1 VPTARRGDG
10 SGPTAA
16 EHRGGGRWRYPAGA
30 PGDLRVFVAVPL
42 GDAARDEVRALVD
55 AVAGDLRVPAA
66 GRLRWAVTENLHL
79 TVRFLGPTAPD
90 RVPDVAA
97 AAESA
102 ARRLAPF
109 QVRIGDP
116 GAFPT
121 PARPRVV
128 WLGIAAGTPELTELA
143 AALGDELA
151 ERGWPRD
158 ERPFRVH
165 LTLAR
170 ADGIPGAAGAV
181 AALTEAATGLDAA
194 WTADRLIVYQ
204 SELGRGAPRYR
215 PLATSLLRGDALH
228 GQPSL
233 G

>member
-1 VPTARRGDG
+1 M
-10 SGPTAA
+10 
-16 EHRGGGRWRYPAGA
+16 
-30 PGDLRVFVAVPL
+30 
-42 GDAARDEVRALVD
+42 VD
-55 AVAGDLRVPAA
+55 AVAGDPRLPAA

-79 TVRFLGPTAPD
+79 TVRFLGPRAPD

-97 AAESA
+97 AAEA
-102 ARRLAPF
+102 AAARLAPF
-109 QVRIGDP
+109 AIRIGGA
-116 GAFPT
+116 GAFPSVD
-121 PARPRVV
+121 RPRVI
-128 WLGIAAGTPELTELA
+128 WLGIATGTPDLASLA
-143 AALGDELA
+143 AALGDAMA

-170 ADGIPGAAGAV
+170 SDGIPGAARAV
-181 AALTEAATGLDAA
+181 AALAEAAAGLDAA
-194 WTADRLIVYQ
+194 WTADRLVVYQ

-228 GQPSL
+228 GRPSL